1 MSDIVERLRRDYDI
15 SRELGF
21 DRAAAILIEAADEI
35 ERLREALK
43 KITHEHL
50 QFAGYFEDSDHAAQM
65 QARAAL
71 AKETP

>member
-1 MSDIVERLRRDYDI
+1 MSDIVERLRRDADATTNG
-15 SRELGF
+15 SR
-21 DRAAAILIEAADEI
+21 DVVAAAADEI

-71 AKETP
+71 AKETQT